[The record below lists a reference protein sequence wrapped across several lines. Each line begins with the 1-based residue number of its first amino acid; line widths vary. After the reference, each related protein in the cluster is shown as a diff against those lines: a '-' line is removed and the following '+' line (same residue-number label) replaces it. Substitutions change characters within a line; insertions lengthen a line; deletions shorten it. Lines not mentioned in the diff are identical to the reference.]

1 MERQRLDVGANACHL
16 RADGARFR
24 KLLFGNSHLSTN
36 VACLLLCC
44 ALLLLTGGSFAGSV
58 AAQAYETPHGPYE
71 AFPAGC
77 AACHVAHTAAGP
89 PLILQSEI
97 TALCL
102 TCHDGTASVFNV
114 VYVPETDIWGAGV
127 TREVYG
133 FGFGTTAGSVC
144 FHPVKNTGNPAV
156 GQVLECVDCHNPHG
170 DTTVSGGVYARL
182 LSSTDSTGRYYQGP
196 DFCLACHGST
206 DRGFPSVE
214 NQSVSYWVYT
224 LGNHRNSKAAHYD
237 TSKAALQPASGT
249 LVTCATCHYKHAS
262 DRKRLVTKAEEN
274 LCFKCHNTTSNSM
287 SGRNIQAEFAKS
299 SHHDVTGTTGAKVE
313 CTSCHGPHTVG
324 AKSLSAV
331 ETYSQVANPDN
342 TKSVMA
348 RTAATQDNG
357 IANTVG
363 TFTGFCISCHDGSP
377 PAATES
383 TTEYV
388 PYTIVFPETIFTT
401 NSGGW
406 NKGSYQ
412 SGGHGGTGM
421 TCLTCH
427 ESHGSD
433 YPALQRYDEDTSTT
447 DGECLRCHKSGG
459 GAPDI
464 RSDFLKSSA
473 HPTLTLSGKHSN
485 TENYA
490 LVPQADRHAEC
501 ADCHDVHQATSG
513 SPLRGVSGVMPT
525 YGTTPW
531 ATPAY
536 TFTKDA
542 DCQYEVCFK
551 CHSYFSYGS
560 SPPTSPS
567 GGFAETDPS
576 VEFNPNNPGYHAV
589 VGISRVPSGY
599 GKFVSPWT
607 YDSPM
612 KCTDCHGSAGSS
624 VAGPHGSTEKFIL
637 KAPWNPDTSVA
648 GATGK
653 RGTDTSSHLC
663 FKCHDYN
670 FYAGSGGTG
679 TSKFSGNA
687 GSNLHA
693 LYKGNKGYVHEQ
705 GCACCHGALPHG
717 SRRRGILMDT
727 SYSPPYS
734 TGVKITG
741 LPATLPDPGT
751 WSRGDC
757 TTAAGCH

>member
-1 MERQRLDVGANACHL
+1 MFSKKKGFLFL
-16 RADGARFR
+16 F
-24 KLLFGNSHLSTN
+24 LLPI
-36 VACLLLCC
+36 
-44 ALLLLTGGSFAGSV
+44 ALLAAGSASLITV
-58 AAQAYETPHGPYE
+58 SAQAYENPHGPYG

-77 AACHVAHTAAGP
+77 AACHVAHASPGATLLKQP
-89 PLILQSEI
+89 TI
-97 TALCL
+97 TSLCL
-102 TCHDGTASVFNV
+102 ACHDGTGSSYDV
-114 VYVPETDIWGAGV
+114 VNAVYAGFSSTCGAV
-127 TREVYG
+127 NY
-133 FGFGTTAGSVC
+133 
-144 FHPVKNTGNPAV
+144 HPVRGVKDLLGNTAV
-156 GQVLECVDCHNPHG
+156 GETIECVHCHNPHG
-170 DTTVSGGVYARL
+170 DPTVNGQVYPRL
-182 LSSTDSTGRYYQGP
+182 LNSSDGTNRYNEGP
-196 DFCLACHGST
+196 DFCLSCHGAVDRNFTGET
-206 DRGFPSVE
+206 DT
-214 NQSVSYWVYT
+214 YWEDT
-224 LGNHRNSKAAHYD
+224 LGNHRNPNAAHYL
-237 TSKAALQPASGT
+237 TAAEELQPASGT
-249 LVTCATCHYKHAS
+249 KVTCVMCHNKHAAPNSRLLSKVEESLCWTCHVKEGDKLGTVHPHPVRAFS
-262 DRKRLVTKAEEN
+262 KTGSV
-274 LCFKCHNTTSNSM
+274 HNVDGAGGSSLECSN
-287 SGRNIQAEFAKS
+287 
-299 SHHDVTGTTGAKVE
+299 
-313 CTSCHGPHTVG
+313 CHGPHTANYMSFSVNEPGVYCGQCHNVSSNNVPSKDRIPYKLEG
-324 AKSLSAV
+324 AYSVLSD
-331 ETYSQVANPDN
+331 PDN
-342 TKSVMA
+342 TKKGFSG
-348 RTAATQDNG
+348 AAGTG
-357 IANTVG
+357 LGGLPNTVG
-363 TFTGFCISCHDGSP
+363 DLSDFCIKCHDGSP
-377 PAATES
+377 PTAVATVDEF
-383 TTEYV
+383 V
-388 PYTIVFPETIFTT
+388 PYTVVFPDISITT

-406 NKGSYQ
+406 NKRSYK
-412 SGGHGGTGM
+412 SSAHGTASANI
-421 TCLTCH
+421 TCGDCH

-637 KAPWNPDTSVA
+637 KAPWNPDT
-648 GATGK
+648 GDPDATGK
-653 RGTDTSSHLC
+653 ANTRDHLC
-663 FKCHDYN
+663 FKCHDYD
-670 FYAGSGGTG
+670 FYALGQGTG
-679 TSKFSGNA
+679 ESKFSHGDCECKD
-687 GSNLHA
+687 NLHGGHHTG
-693 LYKGNKGYVHEQ
+693 L
-705 GCACCHGALPHG
+705 GCASCHGSLPHG
-717 SRRRGILMDT
+717 YKRRGILVVQGET
-727 SYSPPYS
+727 PYD
-734 TGVKITG
+734 TGVKITR
-741 LPATLPDPGT
+741 LSDPLRDPGT
-751 WSRGDC
+751 WRRQDC
-757 TTAAGCH
+757 TTAAGCHGGQ